1 MSRSCAGQ
9 KRILVVED
17 ELEITRVCRRTLV
30 PEGHEVDI
38 ATNGAMA
45 EQMLLKE
52 DYDLIIIDIKLPVMN
67 GKQLY
72 QYMNE
77 RYPELV
83 GKTIFTTGDVL
94 GDETQYF
101 LEQSGRPFLPKPF
114 TPEELK
120 VIVRETLEQLD

>member
-1 MSRSCAGQ
+1 MSRPCAGQ

-17 ELEITRVCRRTLV
+17 ELEITRICRRTLA
-30 PEGHEVDI
+30 PEGYQVDI

-45 EQMLLKE
+45 EQMLQEE
-52 DYDLIIIDIKLPVMN
+52 DYDLIIIDIKTPVMD

-72 QYMNE
+72 QNMNE

-83 GKTIFTTGDVL
+83 SKTIFTTGDVISS
-94 GDETQYF
+94 ETQYF
-101 LEQSGRPFLPKPF
+101 IEQTGRPFLPKPF

-120 VIVRETLEQLD
+120 VIVRETLKQLD

>member
-17 ELEITRVCRRTLV
+17 ELEITRVCRRILV
-30 PEGHEVDI
+30 PEGYQVDI
-38 ATNGAMA
+38 ATNGAIA
-45 EQMLLKE
+45 EQMLQEE
-52 DYDLIIIDIKLPVMN
+52 DYDLIIIDIKTPVMN

-72 QYMNE
+72 QNMNE

-83 GKTIFTTGDVL
+83 SKTIFTTGDVISS
-94 GDETQYF
+94 ETQYF
-101 LEQSGRPFLPKPF
+101 IEQTGRPFLPKPF

-120 VIVRETLEQLD
+120 VIVRETLKQLD